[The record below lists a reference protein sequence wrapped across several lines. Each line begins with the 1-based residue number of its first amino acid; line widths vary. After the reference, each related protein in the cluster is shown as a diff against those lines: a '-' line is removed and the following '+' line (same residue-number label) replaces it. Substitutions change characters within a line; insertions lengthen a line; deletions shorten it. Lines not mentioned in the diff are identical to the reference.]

1 MAVNL
6 GTAVGYL
13 DLDTSKFT
21 KGFKEAKS
29 AVSDFKEGTGGV
41 SGLLKNVGSSMTSV
55 GKDMTLKVTTPIV
68 GMGVAAVKASSSL
81 EKGLSKVKAISGAT
95 STDMVDLKN
104 KAIEMGSKTKF
115 SASEAADAFTYM
127 AMAGWKTNDML
138 EGIDGIM
145 NLSAADGLDLATT
158 SDIVT
163 DAITAFGLSA
173 SDSSHFADVLAAA
186 SSNANTNVSM
196 LGESFKY
203 VAPVAGAMGY
213 SVEDVS
219 IALGLMANGSIKA
232 SQAGTSLRT
241 LITNLAK
248 PTDNMAAAM
257 DRLGISLSDSS
268 GKVKPLSQLMDEL
281 RASFSNGNISSE
293 EFQAQ
298 LAKVN
303 KQYEDGKIS
312 EEAYNDTLQDLMT
325 SAYGVEGAEK
335 AKYAATLA
343 GKEGMAG
350 LLNIL
355 SASDEDYQKL
365 KTAIYGASDA
375 FDGQGTAAGMSQ
387 EMLNN
392 LDGQITILL
401 STLNTL
407 AITIGDML
415 LPYVKA
421 FVEKLQSLV
430 EWLNGL
436 DDGQKRMIVKIAAI
450 VAAIGPVLMILGK
463 VLSTVGTIISVVSK
477 LGGVLGAAAGPIGI
491 IIAAIAALYLAWKTN
506 FAGIG
511 DAINELAATL
521 SEKFGEI
528 VEHVKSIASKIK
540 ELWEND
546 FGGIRTI
553 TETVV
558 GVVVDVIKGLADI
571 VSEVFG
577 LIDSLINGDWKGV
590 WEHFKNIGKAA
601 IGIFAKIFQGI
612 IKIIATI
619 LSNVIKAI
627 INFAKNIASKMKE
640 AASNAISN
648 FIKFFKQ
655 LPSKMGYI
663 IGYALGKIVKFAIDL
678 VAKGKEAGKNFLDSV
693 INFFKQLP
701 VKIAIWFAKTMVKVM
716 KFKQEFPQ
724 KAKEAAKNFKDKL
737 VNGIKELPSK
747 MLSIGKNIIE
757 GVVNGMKAKIE
768 SAKESVKNFASNIV
782 KGFKDALGIHSP
794 SKVMKEQVGVQIANG
809 VIAGINSKK
818 GAAKKSASKLS
829 QEIVDAASK
838 RLDQLQTYNK
848 ITTAQEVDFWKKIYN
863 ATKKGTDANL
873 TAYKNYKSAQ
883 QSLNQEILSNAEK
896 RLDKLQTYNKISASG
911 EVAYWKDVMGQLKK
925 GSDEYLTAYKNY
937 ISAKK
942 EYNQEIKDIETE
954 YNDKVSEVYDNLK
967 SKVDS
972 LTQAYKDQV
981 NNRKDSLL
989 STFKLFDEYQISTD
1003 KSGQDLVSS
1012 LSSQVDALKQFNTQ
1026 MEELENRKILPKSL
1040 IQELRNQGVAA
1051 TGELQSLNGL
1061 TDEELKK
1068 YGKLWN
1074 ERNKLAKQEALRE
1087 NQDAYEELQAN
1098 IQKAQNTAYK
1108 KLDKLNEKYHKKLES
1123 MKDAAYS
1130 NASKV
1135 GKKTINGL
1143 IDGIE
1148 SKEAQLKNS
1157 LNNTLDTVN
1166 GYMNKIG
1173 TKIDKINKYAVK
1185 ASSSTEHSHRM
1196 GLSYVPYD
1204 GYRAT
1209 LHEGE
1214 RVLTKSEANQYNN
1227 GNNSSNNDV
1236 GDIIIPVYIGNDR
1249 LDTLVVKAS
1258 ERNNFRKGGR

>member
-29 AVSDFKEGTGGV
+29 AVSDFKDGTGGV

-55 GKDMTLKVTTPIV
+55 GKDMTLKVTTPIA

-95 STDMVDLKN
+95 SNDMVDLKN
-104 KAIEMGSKTKF
+104 KAIEMGAKTKF
-115 SASEAADAFTYM
+115 SASDAADAFTYM
-127 AMAGWKTNDML
+127 AMAGWKTKDMMD
-138 EGIDGIM
+138 GIDGIM

-163 DAITAFGLSA
+163 DAITAFGMKAKDSA
-173 SDSSHFADVLAAA
+173 HFADVMAAA

-436 DDGQKRMIVKIAAI
+436 DDGQKRMLVKIAAI

-463 VLSTVGTIISVVSK
+463 VVSTVGTIISVVSK
-477 LGGVLGAAAGPIGI
+477 LGGVLGAAAGPVGI

-553 TETVV
+553 TETVI

-577 LIDSLINGDWKGV
+577 LIDSLVNGDWKGA

-601 IGIFAKIFQGI
+601 IDIFAKILQGI
-612 IKIIATI
+612 VKIIATI
-619 LSNVIKAI
+619 LSNAIKAI

-655 LPSKMGYI
+655 LPGKIGYI
-663 IGYALGKIVKFAIDL
+663 IGYALGKIVKFAVNL

-716 KFKQEFPQ
+716 KFKQELPE

-747 MLSIGKNIIE
+747 MLSIGKNIIK

-782 KGFKDALGIHSP
+782 QGFKDALGIHSP

-809 VIAGINSKK
+809 IIVGINSKK
-818 GAAKKSASKLS
+818 GAAKKSASELS
-829 QEIVDAASK
+829 QEIVDAAEK
-838 RLDQLQTYNK
+838 KLDVLKTYNK
-848 ITTAQEVDFWKKIYN
+848 VTLVDEVAFWKKIYN

-873 TAYKNYKSAQ
+873 TAYKNYKSAKE
-883 QSLNQEILSNAEK
+883 SL
-896 RLDKLQTYNKISASG
+896 
-911 EVAYWKDVMGQLKK
+911 
-925 GSDEYLTAYKNY
+925 
-937 ISAKK
+937 
-942 EYNQEIKDIETE
+942 NQEIKDIETE
-954 YNDKVSEVYDNLK
+954 YSDKVSEVYDKLK
-967 SKVDS
+967 TKVDS
-972 LTQAYKDQV
+972 LTKAYQDQV
-981 NNRKDSLL
+981 NSRKDALL

-1040 IQELRNQGVAA
+1040 IQELRDQGVEA
-1051 TGELQSLNGL
+1051 TGELQALNGL
-1061 TDEELKK
+1061 TDDELEK

-1087 NQDAYEELQAN
+1087 NQDAYDELQTN
-1098 IQKAQNTAYK
+1098 IQKAQDSAYK
-1108 KLDKLNEKYHKKLES
+1108 KLDKLSDKYQKKLGS
-1123 MKDAAYS
+1123 LKNDAYL
-1130 NASKV
+1130 NAKKA
-1135 GKKTINGL
+1135 GKKTVSGL
-1143 IDGIE
+1143 IEGIK
-1148 SKEAQLKNS
+1148 SKEAQLKKS

-1166 GYMNKIG
+1166 SYMNKIG

-1185 ASSSTEHSHRM
+1185 ASSSAEHSHRM

-1227 GNNSSNNDV
+1227 GNSSSNNDV

>member
-29 AVSDFKEGTGGV
+29 AISDFKEGTGGV

-95 STDMVDLKN
+95 SADMANLKD
-104 KAIEMGSKTKF
+104 KAIEMGAKTKF

-203 VAPVAGAMGY
+203 VGPVAGAMGY

-219 IALGLMANGSIKA
+219 TALGLMANSGIKA
-232 SQAGTSLRT
+232 SAAGTSLRT

-248 PTDNMAAAM
+248 PTDKMAAAM
-257 DRLGISLSDSS
+257 DKLGISLTDSS
-268 GKVKPLSQLMDEL
+268 GKVKPLSQLTDEL
-281 RASFSNGNISSE
+281 RTSFANGNISSE
-293 EFQAQ
+293 EFQTQ

-350 LLNIL
+350 LLAIINT
-355 SASDEDYQKL
+355 SDEDYKKL
-365 KTAIYGASDA
+365 KTSIDGASDA
-375 FDGQGTAAGMSQ
+375 YKGQGTAAGMAQ
-387 EMLNN
+387 TMLDN
-392 LDGQITILL
+392 LDGQITILK
-401 STLNTL
+401 STLESL
-407 AITIGDML
+407 AISIGDIL
-415 LPYVKA
+415 LPYIKA

-436 DDGQKRMIVKIAAI
+436 DDGQKRMLVKITAI

-463 VLSTVGTIISVVSK
+463 VTSMVGTIISVVSK

-553 TETVV
+553 TETVI
-558 GVVVDVIKGLADI
+558 GVVVDVIKDLVNV

-577 LIDSLINGDWKGV
+577 LIDSLINGDWKGA
-590 WEHFKNIGKAA
+590 WEHFKNIGKSA
-601 IGIFAKIFQGI
+601 IDIFAKIFKGI
-612 IKIIATI
+612 VKIIATI
-619 LSNVIKAI
+619 LSNAIKAV
-627 INFAKNIASKMKE
+627 INFAKNIVSKMKE

-648 FIKFFKQ
+648 FIKFFQQ
-655 LPSKMGYI
+655 LPGKIGHIVGYV
-663 IGYALGKIVKFAIDL
+663 LGTIVKFAANI
-678 VAKGKEAGKNFLDSV
+678 ATKGREAGKNFLNN
-693 INFFKQLP
+693 IITFFKQLP
-701 VKIAIWFAKTMVKVM
+701 GKVLSFLTKVIKNAINFAK
-716 KFKQEFPQ
+716 KFPE

-737 VNGIKELPSK
+737 VNGIKGLPSK

-782 KGFKDALGIHSP
+782 QGFKDALGIHSP
-794 SKVMKEQVGVQIANG
+794 SRVMKEQVGVQIANG
-809 VIAGINSKK
+809 IIAGINSKK
-818 GAAKKSASKLS
+818 GAAKKSASELS
-829 QEIVDAASK
+829 QAIVDAAERK
-838 RLDQLQTYNK
+838 LDVLKTYNK
-848 ITTAQEVDFWKKIYN
+848 VTLVDEVAFWKKIYN
-863 ATKKGTDANL
+863 ATKKGTDASL
-873 TAYKNYKSAQ
+873 TAYKNYKSAKE
-883 QSLNQEILSNAEK
+883 SL
-896 RLDKLQTYNKISASG
+896 
-911 EVAYWKDVMGQLKK
+911 
-925 GSDEYLTAYKNY
+925 
-937 ISAKK
+937 
-942 EYNQEIKDIETE
+942 NQEIKDIETE
-954 YNDKVSEVYDNLK
+954 YTNKVSEVYDNLK
-967 SKVDS
+967 TKVDS
-972 LTQAYKDQV
+972 LTKAYEDQV
-981 NNRKDSLL
+981 NNRKDALL
-989 STFKLFDEYQISTD
+989 STFKLFDKYQISTD
-1003 KSGQDLVSS
+1003 KSGQDLVSN

-1026 MEELENRKILPKSL
+1026 MEELENRNVLPKTL
-1040 IQELRNQGVAA
+1040 VEELRNQGVEA
-1051 TGELQSLNGL
+1051 TGELQALNGL
-1061 TDEELKK
+1061 TDEELEK

-1087 NQDAYEELQAN
+1087 NKDAYDELQSN
-1098 IQKAQNTAYK
+1098 IQKAQSAAYK
-1108 KLDKLNEKYHKKLES
+1108 KLDKLSEKYHKKLEL

-1130 NASKV
+1130 NSSKV

-1148 SKEAQLKNS
+1148 SKESQLKKS
-1157 LNNTLDTVN
+1157 LNDILDTVS
-1166 GYMNKIG
+1166 GYMNNIG
-1173 TKIDKINKYAVK
+1173 TKINKINKYAVK
-1185 ASSSTEHSHRM
+1185 ASSSNEHSHRM

-1227 GNNSSNNDV
+1227 GNNSSNNNV

>member
-1 MAVNL
+1 VAVNL

-68 GMGVAAVKASSSL
+68 GLGVAAVKASSSL

-213 SVEDVS
+213 SVDDVS

-248 PTDNMAAAM
+248 PTDNIAAAM
-257 DRLGISLSDSS
+257 DKLGISLSDSS

-293 EFQAQ
+293 EFQTQ

-491 IIAAIAALYLAWKTN
+491 IIALIAALYLAWKTN

-558 GVVVDVIKGLADI
+558 GVVVDVIKSLADI

-577 LIDSLINGDWKGV
+577 LIDSLINGDWKGA

-655 LPSKMGYI
+655 LPSKIGYI
-663 IGYALGKIVKFAIDL
+663 IGYVLGTIVKFAINL
-678 VAKGKEAGKNFLDSV
+678 ATKGKEAGKNFLDSV

-794 SKVMKEQVGVQIANG
+794 SKVMEDEVGVQAANG
-809 VIAGINSKK
+809 VIVGINSKK
-818 GAAKKSASKLS
+818 DAAKKSASKLS
-829 QEIVDAASK
+829 QEIVDAAEK
-838 RLDQLQTYNK
+838 KLDVLKTYNK
-848 ITTAQEVDFWKKIYN
+848 VTLVDEVAFWKKIYN
-863 ATKKGTDANL
+863 ATKKGTDASL
-873 TAYKNYKSAQ
+873 TAYKNYKSAKE
-883 QSLNQEILSNAEK
+883 SL
-896 RLDKLQTYNKISASG
+896 
-911 EVAYWKDVMGQLKK
+911 
-925 GSDEYLTAYKNY
+925 
-937 ISAKK
+937 
-942 EYNQEIKDIETE
+942 NQEIKDIETE
-954 YNDKVSEVYDNLK
+954 YTNKVSEVYDNLK
-967 SKVDS
+967 TKVDS
-972 LTQAYKDQV
+972 LTKAYQDQV
-981 NNRKDSLL
+981 NNRKDALL
-989 STFKLFDEYQISTD
+989 STFKLFDKYQISTD
-1003 KSGQDLVSS
+1003 KSGQDLVSN

-1026 MEELENRKILPKSL
+1026 MEELENRNVLPKTL
-1040 IQELRNQGVAA
+1040 VEELRNQGVEA
-1051 TGELQSLNGL
+1051 TGELQALNGL
-1061 TDEELKK
+1061 TDEELEK
-1068 YGKLWN
+1068 YGKLWT

-1087 NQDAYEELQAN
+1087 NKDAYDELQSN
-1098 IQKAQNTAYK
+1098 IQKAQSAAYK

-1135 GKKTINGL
+1135 GKNTINGL

-1148 SKEAQLKNS
+1148 SKESQLKKS
-1157 LNNTLDTVN
+1157 LNDILDTVS